1 VEEGYFVDRERAA
14 GFQEVAIVS
23 CDLVGHSGSADWD
36 QIRRVA
42 AINMIVAAAMDRREA
57 GRVVWS
63 SGGDGG
69 HVLFFGNEWQD
80 DAILLIE
87 ELCAWAR
94 EDGTKLR
101 ITGHVG
107 MVATLSGADRRTQTV
122 GSGINFSG
130 WLVRKATGHGVVV
143 SDSFRLS
150 VTSVKSSGEITFHS
164 ERLWVDRSDIKQL
177 LWLMSFGDV
186 TSKWG
191 NGEQDDYLSLDGC
204 LERGEGWDALYFA
217 KRISQINATDDAVA
231 GALGRVSR
239 ILNSESMEKSNF
251 LSMLRADE
259 LTEMLKLGHLVERRP
274 GEMICRV
281 DDPGKSMF
289 IILRGEVGV
298 YNLEGKGFD
307 GSAEPKHVHRAG
319 EIVGELAPA
328 LRRTR
333 TADLV
338 AMTNVA
344 LLSFINDEIKDKL
357 SVTEAGVYALR
368 QYDKFILDRVLQ
380 HTLQVAPY
388 LFGQNHRGPLSA
400 APWEDTMRKLLPHA
414 ELITVDTPG
423 VAVEIDQVV
432 ENVTSEDPR
441 RGLFILVSGSVMSSR
456 GNVMLSGAQCP
467 LLWFDVSKLGKRQP
481 STYQLEA
488 EPILVL
494 WIGVKG
500 IEQLTVEQR
509 RNVLPELEGAVGGV
523 PSEYEYDVYL
533 CHSSEDKPVVLEI
546 KDRLWNEYGIRSWY
560 DDEELLPG
568 DSTRRSIEIG
578 LKTSRFLLLCASANL
593 KDSEWANREI
603 DSITHLDVKR
613 RDGEP
618 KVLVLKL
625 YEQESNDEAVPDIF
639 RGTKRHDYRR
649 NDDFE
654 KLSKYIA
661 SHR

>member
-1 VEEGYFVDRERAA
+1 
-14 GFQEVAIVS
+14 VS

-36 QIRRVA
+36 QVRRVA

-57 GRVVWS
+57 GRIVWS

-80 DAILLIE
+80 DAVLLIE

-143 SDSFRLS
+143 SDSFRLG
-150 VTSVKSSGEITFHS
+150 VTSVKLTKEITFHG
-164 ERLWVDRSDIKQL
+164 ERLWVDRSNIKQL
-177 LWLMSFGDV
+177 LYLMSFADV

-191 NGEQDDYLSLDGC
+191 NGEQDDYLSLEEC
-204 LERGEGWDALYFA
+204 LEKRKGWDALYYA

-231 GALGRVSR
+231 DALGGVSI
-239 ILNSESMEKSNF
+239 ILNSDSKEKSNF
-251 LSMLRADE
+251 LSKLRAEE

-281 DDPGKSMF
+281 DDPGESMF

-307 GSAEPKHVHRAG
+307 GSADPKHVQRAG

-338 AMTNVA
+338 AMTSVA
-344 LLSFINDEIKDKL
+344 LLSFINDEIKEKL
-357 SVTEAGVYALR
+357 SATEAGNYALR

-388 LFGQNHRGPLSA
+388 LFGQNRRGPLSA
-400 APWEDTMRKLLPHA
+400 GSWDDTMRRLLPHA

-423 VAVEIDQVV
+423 IDVEIDQVV
-432 ENVTSEDPR
+432 EKVTGEDPR

-456 GNVMLSGAQCP
+456 GSATLSGAQCP
-467 LLWFDVSKLGKRQP
+467 LLWFDLPKLVKKPP
-481 STYQLEA
+481 STYQLQA

-500 IEQLTVEQR
+500 VEQLAVEQR
-509 RNVLPELEGAVGGV
+509 RKLFPVLEGAVGGV
-523 PSEYEYDVYL
+523 PSEYKYDVYL
-533 CHSSEDKPVVLEI
+533 CHSSEDKQVVLEI
-546 KDRLWNEYGIRSWY
+546 RDRLWNEYGIKSWY

-568 DSTRRSIEIG
+568 DSTRRIIEKG

-593 KDSEWANREI
+593 NNSDWANREI
-603 DSITHLDVKR
+603 DSIMHLDVKR
-613 RDGEP
+613 RSDDP

-625 YEQESNDEAVPDIF
+625 YEEESNDEAVPTIF

-649 NDDFE
+649 KDDFK
-654 KLSKYIA
+654 KLCEYIA